1 MEKGRPAV
9 FLDRD
14 GTINV
19 DYGYVYQPEKLEF
32 IPGSIEGMK
41 LLQSQGFL
49 LIIVTNQSGIARGY
63 FTEEQMNRFHK
74 VMAEKLDSYGVK
86 IDGIYFC
93 PHLEGCN
100 CRKPG
105 VDLYYRAKRDFNIDF
120 SRSYV
125 IGDNVRDL
133 SLCNIEPVEGYLLQ
147 PKGEK
152 QYCIDEKWAEH
163 VKICDN
169 LLQAARDIVG
179 SRKEEL

>member
-74 VMAEKLDSYGVK
+74 VMAEKLNVYGVK

-93 PHLEGCN
+93 PHLEGCT

-105 VDLYYRAKRDFNIDF
+105 VELYYRAQKDFNIDF
-120 SRSYV
+120 SQSFV
-125 IGDNVRDL
+125 IGDNIRDL
-133 SLCNIEPVEGYLLQ
+133 SICKVEPVRGYLLQ
-147 PKGEK
+147 TKEYCQYNTDVK
-152 QYCIDEKWAEH
+152 QLER
-163 VKICDN
+163 VKVCSD
-169 LLQAARDIVG
+169 LLQAAQDIVRL
-179 SRKEEL
+179 RKEEL